1 MTSTKPTPII
11 IFGGGKIACGKHLKD
26 ASQPLNHIE
35 AITFVDSL
43 YVHAIVEQSEK
54 RQVEIARDWPAI
66 SIYKDLASTPILD
79 NEIIAICSPPKT
91 HLMAARE
98 ALQRRPLCVLIEKPC
113 CQSAHEARKLLRD
126 AKAAGVN
133 IFVNYN
139 RRFDARFQTL
149 KNQYPEFPKE
159 IHISYGRGIYNYAS
173 HFIDLILHWYG
184 NVKSV
189 HILKPANSTEKDP
202 NPSFFLEMEA
212 GFRTF
217 FHGFDEID
225 YDLLDM
231 VIWFKDK
238 RIKLDAGGAEISIDK
253 PVEDKFY
260 SGYAHLESDYINVG
274 HVGGFTGYYQ
284 ALSELGKG
292 YHSLTTC
299 NLEMALVTHD
309 IIEHV
314 LDEKQFETI

>member
-1 MTSTKPTPII
+1 MTSTKPTPVI

-26 ASQPLNHIE
+26 ASQPLSHMA
-35 AITFVDSL
+35 AINSLDNL
-43 YVHAIVEQSEK
+43 YVHAIIEKSEK
-54 RQVEIARDWPAI
+54 RQVEIARDWPAT
-66 SIYKDLASTPILD
+66 SIYKDLASTPLLD
-79 NEIIAICSPPKT
+79 NEIIAICSPPET

-98 ALQRRPLCVLIEKPC
+98 ALQRHPLCVLIEKPC
-113 CQSAHEARKLLRD
+113 CQSAHEARKLLKE
-126 AKAAGVN
+126 AKAAGVD

-139 RRFDARFQTL
+139 RRFDARLEQLRT
-149 KNQYPEFPKE
+149 QYPEPPKE
-159 IHISYGRGIYNYAS
+159 IHISYSRGIYNYAS
-173 HFIDLILHWYG
+173 HFIDLILFWYG
-184 NVKSV
+184 TVQSV
-189 HILKPANSTEKDP
+189 HILKPANSYKKDP
-202 NPSFFLEMEA
+202 NPSFFLEMDA
-212 GFRTF
+212 GFRVV
-217 FHGFDEID
+217 FHGFDDLD

-253 PVEDKFY
+253 PVKNKFY
-260 SGYAHLESDYINVG
+260 SGYAHLDTDYINVG

-284 ALSELGKG
+284 ALSELPKG

-309 IIEHV
+309 IIEYI